1 MNRLRFRVEA
11 SRLLAHGHERRHAR
25 AIDWHMVRTESS
37 RHESTP
43 TGTPE
48 KAGGGRSV
56 VSVRSTVVTP
66 GVTARRG
73 CVSDG
78 VASDKA
84 AVLPFYCTCYT
95 VQYGTVLYSTMG
107 KVLYCTVLYCKGK
120 QDHEHLELPQRS
132 VQRGGSLDTKGSRGH
147 VTIYTIPRTN
157 QEPLGNRLLRR

>member
-1 MNRLRFRVEA
+1 MVDENSSASYSSSCRQPNQTRHQPGRFCDVDMVA
-11 SRLLAHGHERRHAR
+11 SHQG
-25 AIDWHMVRTESS
+25 
-37 RHESTP
+37 
-43 TGTPE
+43 
-48 KAGGGRSV
+48 
-56 VSVRSTVVTP
+56 
-66 GVTARRG
+66 
-73 CVSDG
+73 VSDG

-120 QDHEHLELPQRS
+120 QDHEHLELPRRS